1 MKNNDLSQLRTL
13 DDIARHKDRLRRE
26 IAYQQTALE
35 NDWLQI
41 KSSWSTL
48 FLVKRGISGLF
59 SFVGPASAWSMFRMG
74 MKLANGFVRLF
85 RKRR

>member
-13 DDIARHKDRLRRE
+13 DDIARHKDRLRHE
-26 IAYQQTALE
+26 ITYQQTALE